1 MTDFDYDVLQK
12 KRVAQ
17 NARHRKCGSKS
28 RYCGLPSDHLTQK
41 QWKERNG
48 QCMTMNLNQPMTW
61 EEFSQLSD
69 SMQKE
74 YLQHIIDTYHV
85 GCPAMGKMFGCSQS
99 NVFRRASQLGVTLTK
114 HNGRQPK
121 SVQENWR
128 QFLGNDPAQ
137 EQSASIQESDA
148 SMSVPA
154 AQIIVP
160 DLRQTP
166 SPMCMNRF
174 SIQFSGKIDPSMVAN
189 SLLHMIGSD
198 TEGDL
203 TVTFSAKSLANS

>member
-28 RYCGLPSDHLTQK
+28 RYCGLPSDHLTPK

-61 EEFSQLSD
+61 ESFSQLSA

-114 HNGRQPK
+114 NNGRQPK

-128 QFLGNDPAQ
+128 QFLGETLPEADSAPAPETSQ
-137 EQSASIQESDA
+137 PLEEAVIQRPEP
-148 SMSVPA
+148 SMRLNV
-154 AQIIVP
+154 
-160 DLRQTP
+160 
-166 SPMCMNRF
+166 F
-174 SIQFSGKIDPSMVAN
+174 SMRFSGKIDASMVAN
-189 SLLHMIGSD
+189 SLLHMVGSD

-203 TVTFSAKSLANS
+203 TITFSAKSLANS

>member
-28 RYCGLPSDHLTQK
+28 RYCGLPSDHLTPK

-48 QCMTMNLNQPMTW
+48 RCMTMNLNQPMIW

-85 GCPAMGKMFGCSQS
+85 GCPAMSKMFGCSPS
-99 NVFRRASQLGVTLTK
+99 NIFRRASQLGVTLTK

-121 SVQENWR
+121 SVQENWQ
-128 QFLGNDPAQ
+128 QFLGDILPEAAPVPTPEAPQ
-137 EQSASIQESDA
+137 PLEGIIIQRPEP
-148 SMSVPA
+148 SMQLNV
-154 AQIIVP
+154 
-160 DLRQTP
+160 
-166 SPMCMNRF
+166 F
-174 SIQFSGKIDPSMVAN
+174 SMRFSGKIDASMVAN
-189 SLLHMIGSD
+189 SLLHMIGGD

-203 TVTFSAKSLANS
+203 TITFSAKSLANS

>member
-28 RYCGLPSDHLTQK
+28 RYCGLPSDHLTPK

-48 QCMTMNLNQPMTW
+48 RCMTMNLNQPMIW

-128 QFLGNDPAQ
+128 QFLGNQLLDEPADPVP
-137 EQSASIQESDA
+137 EESLPPAS
-148 SMSVPA
+148 SMC
-154 AQIIVP
+154 
-160 DLRQTP
+160 LHT
-166 SPMCMNRF
+166 F
-174 SIQFSGKIDPSMVAN
+174 SMQFSGKVDASMVAN
-189 SLLHMIGSD
+189 SLLSMIGND
-198 TEGDL
+198 AEGDL
-203 TVTFSAKSLANS
+203 TITFCAKSLANS

>member
-1 MTDFDYDVLQK
+1 
-12 KRVAQ
+12 
-17 NARHRKCGSKS
+17 
-28 RYCGLPSDHLTQK
+28 
-41 QWKERNG
+41 
-48 QCMTMNLNQPMTW
+48 MTMNLNQPMTW

-160 DLRQTP
+160 DLRQAP

-198 TEGDL
+198 AEGDL
-203 TVTFSAKSLANS
+203 TIIFSAKPLANS

>member
-1 MTDFDYDVLQK
+1 MTDFEYDVLQK
-12 KRVAQ
+12 KRIAQ

-28 RYCGLPSDHLTQK
+28 RACSLPSDRLTLK

-48 QCMTMNLNQPMTW
+48 LCMTMNLNQPMIWTD
-61 EEFSQLSD
+61 FSKLSD

-114 HNGRQPK
+114 NNGRQPK
-121 SVQENWR
+121 SVQENWQR
-128 QFLGNDPAQ
+128 FLGNTIQ
-137 EQSASIQESDA
+137 EQQLTELDAPQQAEEAIIQRPDP
-148 SMSVPA
+148 SMQLNV
-154 AQIIVP
+154 
-160 DLRQTP
+160 
-166 SPMCMNRF
+166 F
-174 SIQFSGKIDPSMVAN
+174 SMRFSGKIDASMVAN
-189 SLLHMIGSD
+189 SLLHMVGGD

-203 TVTFSAKSLANS
+203 TITFSAKSLANS

>member
-28 RYCGLPSDHLTQK
+28 RYCGLPSDHLTPK

-48 QCMTMNLNQPMTW
+48 RCMTMNLNQPMIW

-85 GCPAMGKMFGCSQS
+85 GCPAMSKMFGCSPS
-99 NVFRRASQLGVTLTK
+99 NIFRRASQLGVTLTK

-121 SVQENWR
+121 SVQENWQ
-128 QFLGNDPAQ
+128 QFLGNHLLDEPSNPASEESLPHRGPVIQ
-137 EQSASIQESDA
+137 QPAS
-148 SMSVPA
+148 SMC
-154 AQIIVP
+154 
-160 DLRQTP
+160 LRT
-166 SPMCMNRF
+166 F
-174 SIQFSGKIDPSMVAN
+174 SMQFSGKVDASMVAN
-189 SLLHMIGSD
+189 SLLSMIGND
-198 TEGDL
+198 AEGDL
-203 TVTFSAKSLANS
+203 TITFSAKSLANS